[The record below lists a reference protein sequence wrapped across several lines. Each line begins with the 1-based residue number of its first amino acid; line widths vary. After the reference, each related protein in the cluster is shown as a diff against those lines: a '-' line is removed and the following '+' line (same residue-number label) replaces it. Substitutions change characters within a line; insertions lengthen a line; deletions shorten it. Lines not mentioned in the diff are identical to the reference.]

1 MQSWW
6 YLAAATRGASIHAP
20 GGRLMS
26 RWMFPGFY
34 GNSWLSRLTMRI
46 QLIRCISHIQSL
58 ISSHLSSWVN
68 ARTHNNDRLASTL
81 CCPFLVRTAGS
92 FTSQLFLT
100 LFHCPWLNSNLQ
112 THANT
117 ILQDNDSN
125 QALSHSSTIYSSSPP
140 RFPHDKDT
148 CQCQEHGLRF

>member
-6 YLAAATRGASIHAP
+6 YLAAATRGASIQAP

-26 RWMFPGFY
+26 WWMFPGFY

-58 ISSHLSSWVN
+58 IFRHLSSWVN

-92 FTSQLFLT
+92 FSSQLFLP
-100 LFHCPWLNSNLQ
+100 LFHCPWLNSNLR
-112 THANT
+112 THAT
-117 ILQDNDSN
+117 LYCKIMIPIKPSAILQ
-125 QALSHSSTIYSSSPP
+125 LSTHP
-140 RFPHDKDT
+140 
-148 CQCQEHGLRF
+148 LRHASHTTRTRVSVRNTD